1 MPLLLHQQTN
11 VSPQISS
18 GPLIAN
24 YLAAEAAAEQSF
36 MGTAHNVQGLFKR
49 QQITKKEQELSQ
61 QSGMFPQSNTVYTEH
76 IALIET
82 PVFDENLNDWT

>member
-36 MGTAHNVQGLFKR
+36 METAHNVQGLFKR
-49 QQITKKEQELSQ
+49 QQITKKNKSFRNKVARFFNQIT
-61 QSGMFPQSNTVYTEH
+61 FTVCTEH
-76 IALIET
+76 IALI
-82 PVFDENLNDWT
+82 DENLSNWR